1 MKDSFSINTRRYA
14 MRKRKWMKEGACAL
28 SAVLIMGLYAGP
40 AFAEWIGTGGARAY
54 IINGQVQTGWQQ
66 IDGKWY
72 YLNEQGAPQIGW
84 VKDGEKQYFCTASGE
99 MVSGVVWING
109 KTYYFGTPDSG
120 EMATGVVSING
131 IPYTFENDGTSFGGR
146 KPRPARSFEVKV
158 AEDGTMTILETTNAD
173 TPKLNFRTSKE
184 RRHSGGG
191 GGSETPSVAP
201 ATKEPTENPTP
212 SVKPTQPEET
222 KEYTTT
228 EPPQTTTEPAQ
239 TPDPSEAPRSTD
251 P

>member
-1 MKDSFSINTRRYA
+1 MR
-14 MRKRKWMKEGACAL
+14 MRKRKWMKVGACAL

-40 AFAEWIGTGGARAY
+40 AFAEWIGTGSARAY
-54 IINGQVQTGWQQ
+54 ILNGQVQTGWQQ

-72 YLNEQGAPQIGW
+72 YLKEQGAPQIGW
-84 VKDGEKQYFCTASGE
+84 VKDGDKQYFCTASGE

-173 TPKLNFRTSKE
+173 TPKLNSRTSK
-184 RRHSGGG
+184 
-191 GGSETPSVAP
+191 
-201 ATKEPTENPTP
+201 
-212 SVKPTQPEET
+212 
-222 KEYTTT
+222 
-228 EPPQTTTEPAQ
+228 
-239 TPDPSEAPRSTD
+239 
-251 P
+251 

>member
-14 MRKRKWMKEGACAL
+14 MRKRKWMKAGACAL

-99 MVSGVVWING
+99 RALSVSTEFLIRL
-109 KTYYFGTPDSG
+109 KT
-120 EMATGVVSING
+120 MAH
-131 IPYTFENDGTSFGGR
+131 
-146 KPRPARSFEVKV
+146 RSAV
-158 AEDGTMTILETTNAD
+158 ASRD
-173 TPKLNFRTSKE
+173 
-184 RRHSGGG
+184 RR
-191 GGSETPSVAP
+191 
-201 ATKEPTENPTP
+201 
-212 SVKPTQPEET
+212 
-222 KEYTTT
+222 
-228 EPPQTTTEPAQ
+228 
-239 TPDPSEAPRSTD
+239 EALR
-251 P
+251 

>member
-1 MKDSFSINTRRYA
+1 
-14 MRKRKWMKEGACAL
+14 
-28 SAVLIMGLYAGP
+28 
-40 AFAEWIGTGGARAY
+40 
-54 IINGQVQTGWQQ
+54 
-66 IDGKWY
+66 
-72 YLNEQGAPQIGW
+72 
-84 VKDGEKQYFCTASGE
+84 

-173 TPKLNFRTSKE
+173 TPKLNSRTSKE

-191 GGSETPSVAP
+191 GGSETPSVVPSDAP

-212 SVKPTQPEET
+212 TVKPTQPEET

-228 EPPQTTTEPAQ
+228 EPPQTTTEPPQTTTEPPQ

>member
-1 MKDSFSINTRRYA
+1 
-14 MRKRKWMKEGACAL
+14 
-28 SAVLIMGLYAGP
+28 
-40 AFAEWIGTGGARAY
+40 
-54 IINGQVQTGWQQ
+54 
-66 IDGKWY
+66 
-72 YLNEQGAPQIGW
+72 
-84 VKDGEKQYFCTASGE
+84 
-99 MVSGVVWING
+99 
-109 KTYYFGTPDSG
+109 
-120 EMATGVVSING
+120 MATGVVSING

-173 TPKLNFRTSKE
+173 TPKLNSRTSKE

-191 GGSETPSVAP
+191 GGSETPSVVPSDAP

-212 SVKPTQPEET
+212 TVKPTQPEET

-228 EPPQTTTEPAQ
+228 EPPQTTTEPPQ

>member
-14 MRKRKWMKEGACAL
+14 MRKRKWMKAGACAL

-173 TPKLNFRTSKE
+173 TPKLNSRTSKE

-191 GGSETPSVAP
+191 GGSETPSVVPSDAP

-228 EPPQTTTEPAQ
+228 EPPQT
-239 TPDPSEAPRSTD
+239 PDPSEAPRSTD

>member
-1 MKDSFSINTRRYA
+1 MR
-14 MRKRKWMKEGACAL
+14 MRKRKWMKLGACAL

-40 AFAEWIGTGGARAY
+40 AFAEWIGTGSARAY
-54 IINGQVQTGWQQ
+54 ILNGQVQTGWQQ

-84 VKDGEKQYFCTASGE
+84 VKDGDKQYFCTASGE

-173 TPKLNFRTSKE
+173 TPKLNSRTSKE

-191 GGSETPSVAP
+191 GGSETERILQARQAKRLSRVFL
-201 ATKEPTENPTP
+201 
-212 SVKPTQPEET
+212 
-222 KEYTTT
+222 
-228 EPPQTTTEPAQ
+228 Q
-239 TPDPSEAPRSTD
+239 TPARLKEAKDVVDGAPKVVKEGASKEEAEDIKKKLEEVGAKVTLK
-251 P
+251 

>member
-1 MKDSFSINTRRYA
+1 
-14 MRKRKWMKEGACAL
+14 MRKRKWMKVGACAL

-40 AFAEWIGTGGARAY
+40 AFAEWIGTGSARAY
-54 IINGQVQTGWQQ
+54 ILNGQVQTGWQQ

-84 VKDGEKQYFCTASGE
+84 VKDGDKQYFCTASGE

-131 IPYTFENDGTSFGGR
+131 ISYTFENDGTSFGGR

-173 TPKLNFRTSKE
+173 TPKLNSRTSKE

-222 KEYTTT
+222 KGYTTPDPPQTTT